1 MKEKRPSISP
11 NFNFLGQLVE
21 FDSQLTNQR
30 ASTSLVP
37 SSDVTHDVNS
47 EAPERA
53 PSPSKRPCM
62 VNLSRGVQSQRSLTQ
77 RAGVVMVQSP
87 TTALSR
93 LQFVDQR
100 QTSSTAAVN
109 VLPKS
114 TTDDGLIR
122 QGSPAFQSKST
133 AADTSTAVLQPYELQ
148 ATSSSSVTW
157 SQQLPSKTCK
167 GETLSVNS
175 DAEHAAEV
183 NSASRTSDVLLVDW
197 QTSFKSRSLED
208 ILLVST
214 SPPRSL
220 SHGQGHVTSHWTPA
234 NEDHD
239 ESRLAGHAPLTTS
252 HGSVRTSHASLHGSL
267 EMIQVS

>member
-37 SSDVTHDVNS
+37 SSDVTYDVNS

-100 QTSSTAAVN
+100 QTSSTAAVT
-109 VLPKS
+109 VLPKF
-114 TTDDGLIR
+114 TTDDGLITR
-122 QGSPAFQSKST
+122 G
-133 AADTSTAVLQPYELQ
+133 
-148 ATSSSSVTW
+148 
-157 SQQLPSKTCK
+157 
-167 GETLSVNS
+167 
-175 DAEHAAEV
+175 
-183 NSASRTSDVLLVDW
+183 
-197 QTSFKSRSLED
+197 
-208 ILLVST
+208 
-214 SPPRSL
+214 
-220 SHGQGHVTSHWTPA
+220 
-234 NEDHD
+234 
-239 ESRLAGHAPLTTS
+239 
-252 HGSVRTSHASLHGSL
+252 
-267 EMIQVS
+267 